1 MEKITR
7 GTIFRNMYQPD
18 YGSYLIFLGYEDR
31 YANCIWV
38 VDTKK
43 NIEIKYDA
51 HFYKKSIARDR
62 EHYPIVG
69 HIDIDSLLIART
81 LNEVMGYA
89 KRNGRKT
96 TENL

>member
-1 MEKITR
+1 
-7 GTIFRNMYQPD
+7 MYQPD

-69 HIDIDSLLIART
+69 HIDIDSLLIGRT
-81 LNEVMGYA
+81 LNEVIV
-89 KRNGRKT
+89 NGGLRYGMIT
-96 TENL
+96 TKSFLKIAGMT